1 MLVPLLIAAG
11 RKSQDLGSRA
21 GSPAALPA
29 APTAGAH
36 LGWCR
41 AAPHAAPVASDPAR
55 HGEPEP
61 L

>member
-1 MLVPLLIAAG
+1 MSSRWIRAALWTVAILAPGGLMLVPLLIAAG

-36 LGWCR
+36 LG
-41 AAPHAAPVASDPAR
+41 
-55 HGEPEP
+55 
-61 L
+61 